1 MKLRHLRQNQQKK
14 KELEIE
20 LLRVQ
25 EMRENLNAENE
36 KLKEEAAIQKEF
48 ELELQQIKAA
58 KQNLMDEM
66 ASLKEESEKKN

>member
-1 MKLRHLRQNQQKK
+1 
-14 KELEIE
+14 
-20 LLRVQ
+20 
-25 EMRENLNAENE
+25 MRENLNAENE

-66 ASLKEESEKKN
+66 ASLKEESEKKRINRKRIGQIKKSRWKSRGPD